1 MSGIDYPP
9 NPDPSSGQY
18 PPAPPPGPGYA
29 PPPAQP
35 PPFPYPAQSPGAYPA
50 QAPGAYPPPP
60 YGAPQPYSA
69 GYAYAAPQQGNGLA
83 VAALVLGILSLILSW
98 LLVVDFILA
107 VLAIIFGAV
116 GISTANK
123 RNGAGKGMAIAGLVL
138 GLITIALG
146 IIFWIVV
153 YGVITSTCGVYGC

>member
-1 MSGIDYPP
+1 MPGREDVWFRL
-9 NPDPSSGQY
+9 
-18 PPAPPPGPGYA
+18 PAEPRSEQRPVPAGTAARLGLLS
-29 PPPAQP
+29 PPAQP
-35 PPFPYPAQSPGAYPA
+35 PPFPYPAQ
-50 QAPGAYPPPP
+50 APGAYPPQP
-60 YGAPQPYSA
+60 YAAPQPYPA
-69 GYAYAAPQQGNGLA
+69 GYAYAAPQAGNGMA

-116 GISTANK
+116 GLSTANK

-146 IIFWIVV
+146 IIFWVV
-153 YGVITSTCGVYGC
+153 IYGVITSTCGVYGC

>member
-1 MSGIDYPP
+1 MSGFDYPP

-18 PPAPPPGPGYA
+18 PPAPPPDPGYA

-35 PPFPYPAQSPGAYPA
+35 PPFPYPPQG
-50 QAPGAYPPPP
+50 PGAYPPQPF
-60 YGAPQPYSA
+60 GAPQPYPA
-69 GYAYAAPQQGNGLA
+69 AYGYAAPQQGNGMA

-116 GISTANK
+116 GLSAAAK
-123 RNGAGKGMAIAGLVL
+123 RGGAGRGMAIAGLIL
-138 GLITIALG
+138 GALTIVLG

-153 YGVITSTCGVYGC
+153 YGVITSTCGAYGC

>member
-1 MSGIDYPP
+1 MSGSDYPP
-9 NPDPSSGQY
+9 SPDPSSGQY
-18 PPAPPPGPGYA
+18 PPAPPPGPRA
-29 PPPAQP
+29 TLPPPAQP
-35 PPFPYPAQSPGAYPA
+35 PPFPYPAQ
-50 QAPGAYPPPP
+50 APGAYPPQP
-60 YGAPQPYSA
+60 YAAPQPYPA
-69 GYAYAAPQQGNGLA
+69 GYAYAAPQAGNGMA

-116 GISTANK
+116 GLSTANK

-146 IIFWIVV
+146 IIFWVV
-153 YGVITSTCGVYGC
+153 IYGVITSTCGVYGC

>member
-1 MSGIDYPP
+1 MSGLDYPP

-35 PPFPYPAQSPGAYPA
+35 PPFPYPAQ
-50 QAPGAYPPPP
+50 APGAYPPQQ
-60 YGAPQPYSA
+60 YAAPQPYPA
-69 GYAYAAPQQGNGLA
+69 GYAYAAPQQGNGMA

-116 GISTANK
+116 GLSTAGK
-123 RNGAGKGMAIAGLVL
+123 RGGAGRGLAIAGLVL
-138 GLITIALG
+138 GALTIVLG

-153 YGVITSTCGVYGC
+153 YGVITSSCGVYGC

>member
-1 MSGIDYPP
+1 M
-9 NPDPSSGQY
+9 
-18 PPAPPPGPGYA
+18 
-29 PPPAQP
+29 
-35 PPFPYPAQSPGAYPA
+35 
-50 QAPGAYPPPP
+50 
-60 YGAPQPYSA
+60 
-69 GYAYAAPQQGNGLA
+69 A

-116 GISTANK
+116 GLSTAGK
-123 RNGAGKGMAIAGLVL
+123 RGGAGRGMAIAGLIL
-138 GLITIALG
+138 GALTIVLG